1 MARSKKI
8 FLLLS
13 ILFVA
18 VVLIVTI
25 DIFSK
30 TTFPG
35 AKKQQ
40 PERIQQR
47 IDSLRRDTISRP

>member
-13 ILFVA
+13 ALF
-18 VVLIVTI
+18 IGIIIYITI
-25 DIFSK
+25 DIFSR

-40 PERIQQR
+40 LERSEKAL
-47 IDSLRRDTISRP
+47 DSLQTDPVTK

>member
-8 FLLLS
+8 FLILS
-13 ILFVA
+13 AVFIA
-18 VVLIVTI
+18 VVLFITI

-40 PERIQQR
+40 PERIEQR
-47 IDSLRRDTISRP
+47 VDSLLRDSTNKQ

>member
-8 FLLLS
+8 FLILS
-13 ILFVA
+13 ALFIA
-18 VVLIVTI
+18 LMIYFTI
-25 DIFSK
+25 DIFSR

-40 PERIQQR
+40 IERSESAL
-47 IDSLRRDTISRP
+47 DSLQNDSIPR

>member
-1 MARSKKI
+1 MTRSKKI
-8 FLLLS
+8 FLILS
-13 ILFVA
+13 ALFIA
-18 VVLIVTI
+18 VMIYFTI

-40 PERIQQR
+40 PERIEQQV
-47 IDSLRRDTISRP
+47 DSLRKDTLSQ

>member
-13 ILFVA
+13 A
-18 VVLIVTI
+18 VFIAIVLIITI

-40 PERIQQR
+40 PERIEQR
-47 IDSLRRDTISRP
+47 IDSMRRDTTSKH

>member
-1 MARSKKI
+1 M
-8 FLLLS
+8 LS
-13 ILFVA
+13 ALFIGVM
-18 VVLIVTI
+18 IYFTI

-40 PERIQQR
+40 PERIEQR
-47 IDSLRRDTISRP
+47 MDSLQKDTLSQ

>member
-8 FLLLS
+8 FLIVS
-13 ILFVA
+13 ALFIGVM
-18 VVLIVTI
+18 IYFTI

-35 AKKQQ
+35 SKKQQ
-40 PERIQQR
+40 PQR
-47 IDSLRRDTISRP
+47 IEQQVDSLRRDTLSL